1 MPKHFFADHE
11 PNTSG
16 RDFAVGDLHG
26 CRAMLDTL
34 LAHAA
39 FDRQKDRL
47 FSVGDLVD
55 RGPDSMGCLALIG
68 EPWFFPVLGNHD
80 AMLLAWLMDQQGLNP
95 GWLRYYVEPY
105 LNPRNGG
112 SWAQTVPHGA
122 RRNLIAELRTLP
134 LARRAGRGGEQ
145 EFWVAHAEVF
155 DQVSGEGLQERL
167 HMDTPDIPDRKHYI
181 GGFGGKGGWRDHLL
195 WGRSLYSTARYYY
208 ALGSGTM
215 PPEHHP
221 GIPTTYVGHSI
232 LPPVSGPEGNSLL
245 RMQSHVFL
253 DGGAF
258 YGCASGDTRYGL
270 TLWCHTENRGW
281 MVGGNGQIREVS

>member
-181 GGFGGKGGWRDHLL
+181 GGSGARVAGETTCSGAAAC
-195 WGRSLYSTARYYY
+195 TA
-208 ALGSGTM
+208 
-215 PPEHHP
+215 PP
-221 GIPTTYVGHSI
+221 GIIMRWVVGQCRQNI
-232 LPPVSGPEGNSLL
+232 TPVSRPHMWGTPSCPPYPARKETASC
-245 RMQSHVFL
+245 
-253 DGGAF
+253 
-258 YGCASGDTRYGL
+258 GCKATSSWMAARSMAARRETRG
-270 TLWCHTENRGW
+270 
-281 MVGGNGQIREVS
+281 MD